1 MLHLLLH
8 LLNYKLCNETS
19 MKDLGKEFLL
29 DIAIEDLYC
38 IDMEDL
44 KIGGSWNAEFINYV
58 RFDIHL
64 CKDGIDYNETNINCT
79 SFKEF
84 EDLQPNTKLTKNI
97 LITVGVILV
106 FAFVFIVSIKQ
117 EEKLNKE
124 AAKVKLHEITIDKL
138 NQKLNS
144 DEKFVLLLGRPDCSH
159 CVAFKPIITK
169 VANDKGIDVYYLN
182 VDTIETYEDWETIW
196 GLVEQEGTPT
206 VAVIEKQQLVLSSA
220 GEMTEE
226 QLIEFFKEAG
236 VL

>member
-1 MLHLLLH
+1 MGD
-8 LLNYKLCNETS
+8 KKEVVVD
-19 MKDLGKEFLL
+19 KD
-29 DIAIEDLYC
+29 
-38 IDMEDL
+38 
-44 KIGGSWNAEFINYV
+44 
-58 RFDIHL
+58 
-64 CKDGIDYNETNINCT
+64 
-79 SFKEF
+79 F
-84 EDLQPNTKLTKNI
+84 EDLQPNKKLTKNI

-117 EEKLNKE
+117 EEKINRE

-144 DEKFVLLLGRPDCSH
+144 DERFVLLLGRPDCSH

-169 VANDKGIDVYYLN
+169 VANDKNIDVYYLN
-182 VDTIETYEDWETIW
+182 VDTIETLEDWESIW

-220 GEMTEE
+220 GELTED
-226 QLIEFFKEAG
+226 QLIEFFEKAG

>member
-1 MLHLLLH
+1 MAD
-8 LLNYKLCNETS
+8 K
-19 MKDLGKEFLL
+19 KEVVV
-29 DIAIEDLYC
+29 D
-38 IDMEDL
+38 
-44 KIGGSWNAEFINYV
+44 
-58 RFDIHL
+58 
-64 CKDGIDYNETNINCT
+64 
-79 SFKEF
+79 KEF

-169 VANDKGIDVYYLN
+169 VADDNGIDVYYLN

>member
-1 MLHLLLH
+1 MAD
-8 LLNYKLCNETS
+8 K
-19 MKDLGKEFLL
+19 KEVVV
-29 DIAIEDLYC
+29 D
-38 IDMEDL
+38 
-44 KIGGSWNAEFINYV
+44 
-58 RFDIHL
+58 
-64 CKDGIDYNETNINCT
+64 
-79 SFKEF
+79 KEF

>member
-1 MLHLLLH
+1 MA
-8 LLNYKLCNETS
+8 
-19 MKDLGKEFLL
+19 KEEVVV
-29 DIAIEDLYC
+29 D
-38 IDMEDL
+38 
-44 KIGGSWNAEFINYV
+44 
-58 RFDIHL
+58 
-64 CKDGIDYNETNINCT
+64 
-79 SFKEF
+79 KEF

>member
-1 MLHLLLH
+1 MGD
-8 LLNYKLCNETS
+8 KKEVVVD
-19 MKDLGKEFLL
+19 KD
-29 DIAIEDLYC
+29 
-38 IDMEDL
+38 
-44 KIGGSWNAEFINYV
+44 
-58 RFDIHL
+58 
-64 CKDGIDYNETNINCT
+64 
-79 SFKEF
+79 F
-84 EDLQPNTKLTKNI
+84 EDLQPNKKLTKNI

-117 EEKLNKE
+117 EEKINRE

-144 DEKFVLLLGRPDCSH
+144 DERFVLLLGRPDCSH

-169 VANDKGIDVYYLN
+169 VANDKNIDVYYLN
-182 VDTIETYEDWETIW
+182 VDTIETLEDWESIW

-220 GEMTEE
+220 GELTED
-226 QLIEFFKEAG
+226 QLIEFLEEAG